1 MLGLE
6 FIWKAFAAQVL
17 CERCG
22 DLLLRVGKMKKQ
34 EDSWLFREDS
44 ACILSVEI
52 IASVGKQLPSAEKN
66 RAALVKK
73 HYGSYIFC

>member
-1 MLGLE
+1 MVAE
-6 FIWKAFAAQVL
+6 FIWKDFSAQDL

-22 DLLLRVGKMKKQ
+22 VLLLRVGKMKKQ

-52 IASVGKQLPSAEKN
+52 IASVGK
-66 RAALVKK
+66 
-73 HYGSYIFC
+73 

>member
-34 EDSWLFREDS
+34 EDSWLFRENS
-44 ACILSVEI
+44 ACFLSVEI
-52 IASVGKQLPSAEKN
+52 IASVGKQLPTAEKTGW
-66 RAALVKK
+66 RW
-73 HYGSYIFC
+73 

>member
-1 MLGLE
+1 MVAE

-34 EDSWLFREDS
+34 EDSWLFRENS

-52 IASVGKQLPSAEKN
+52 IASVGK
-66 RAALVKK
+66 
-73 HYGSYIFC
+73 